1 MKKIVYVILMILL
14 LSGCNKDVATD
25 DSIKGENT
33 EQEEKIVVDDEKNDI
48 DRTEYLTGEI
58 ITDGFY
64 TIHEEIG
71 YSTLSFVPDK
81 ESSEIIVD
89 KYVER
94 ENYSL
99 AYDSLEKVRD
109 LPDELGIYKVKVK
122 IDRVDDYSY
131 YFIDSIEL
139 TDEIGTILYEGK
151 EFETNDLDDTVNVKD
166 RVCGLIV
173 KYVNKTD
180 TGGIIIR
187 FAGEIESEGYYQID
201 PLEND
206 IFGPNGR
213 IFVEKE
219 YKKNFPTIYGEANT
233 FSIWFSKTNELF
245 DELANHSLFG
255 RGKFKTR
262 GYYLVYNHGMGAGP
276 GEVISEIISLEE
288 GYAGM
293 FKVEENQYIE
303 YECWDEDFVV
313 VAVTKYVDSLEDGT
327 TDYYYI
333 NRKAPEKIYLF
344 TSDRYDYIVKSKV
357 NEHEFTLSTTGFNM
371 STGNTEAGHD
381 MICKIT
387 EQGASIDKK
396 IAEADDIYINL
407 FELNDG
413 EFVRLAG
420 NKDDFVIV
428 SVDKT
433 DENNVITFSE
443 YYYINKNDLKNIFLF
458 STDEY
463 DYQMGVVTDKNQFLI
478 TSKRL
483 IETNAN
489 EPDIPHSLICSVSD
503 SGAIVEKVEGSN
515 ISNNMRDSNYS
526 GFVVRGI
533 IDGIRLNDTAVVIDL
548 KDIKMRERDIAIYG
562 DMGRDGSV
570 EILLLDNDTDGH
582 EINVGDSVSLLC
594 HYTNDNK
601 ILYASTLDKK

>member
-1 MKKIVYVILMILL
+1 MKKIVYVILIILL

-25 DSIKGENT
+25 DSIKEENT
-33 EQEEKIVVDDEKNDI
+33 EQEQEIVVDDENTDI

-64 TIHEEIG
+64 TIHEETG
-71 YSTLSFVPDK
+71 YSTISFVPDK
-81 ESSEIIVD
+81 ESSEIIAD

-122 IDRVDDYSY
+122 IDKVDDYSY
-131 YFIDSIEL
+131 YFIEYIEL

-173 KYVNKTD
+173 KYVNNTD
-180 TGGIIIR
+180 TGGIIVR
-187 FAGEIESEGYYQID
+187 FAGEIESEGYYQLD

-206 IFGPNGR
+206 MFGPTGR
-213 IFVEKE
+213 IFVEEE
-219 YKKNFPTIYGEANT
+219 YKKNFPTIHGEANT
-233 FSIWFSKTNELF
+233 FSVWFSKTNELF

-313 VAVTKYVDSLEDGT
+313 VAVTEYMDSLEDGT

-387 EQGASIDKK
+387 EQGASVDKK
-396 IAEADDIYINL
+396 IAD
-407 FELNDG
+407 
-413 EFVRLAG
+413 
-420 NKDDFVIV
+420 
-428 SVDKT
+428 
-433 DENNVITFSE
+433 
-443 YYYINKNDLKNIFLF
+443 
-458 STDEY
+458 
-463 DYQMGVVTDKNQFLI
+463 
-478 TSKRL
+478 
-483 IETNAN
+483 
-489 EPDIPHSLICSVSD
+489 
-503 SGAIVEKVEGSN
+503 
-515 ISNNMRDSNYS
+515 
-526 GFVVRGI
+526 
-533 IDGIRLNDTAVVIDL
+533 
-548 KDIKMRERDIAIYG
+548 
-562 DMGRDGSV
+562 
-570 EILLLDNDTDGH
+570 
-582 EINVGDSVSLLC
+582 
-594 HYTNDNK
+594 
-601 ILYASTLDKK
+601 